1 MLYRFCA
8 IVKYFNIPKALEE
21 EPTSLSQP
29 EHSITVVNHVLLQ
42 NCLPVDLFYMLRG
55 SPHKELVRPG
65 DQVPL
70 MLEDPEGSID
80 VGFSM
85 ENYPDYDLI
94 KVSQVGN
101 DHILKARVYDYKS
114 RLLLLNALVTFRS
127 GTISVS

>member
-1 MLYRFCA
+1 
-8 IVKYFNIPKALEE
+8 
-21 EPTSLSQP
+21 
-29 EHSITVVNHVLLQ
+29 
-42 NCLPVDLFYMLRG
+42 MLRG

-80 VGFSM
+80 IGFSM
-85 ENYPDYDLI
+85 ENYSDYDLI

-101 DHILKARVYDYKS
+101 DHVLKARVYDCKK